1 MSGMAGT
8 GLFGKLP
15 AYGDFIYRDLPSDFI
30 QVLDTFLQGLVG
42 GSREQLGETWLDIYL
57 TSPIWRFAFSE
68 GVVDGQSW
76 AGLFLPS
83 VDRVGRYFPFAI
95 ARPLP
100 VGASPTDFIASQG
113 PWFDAMEDLALRA
126 LEGELNIDELLAEM
140 NLEHRDAM
148 AHYQRL
154 GEVSAPSKMVV
165 TLAQDNFSTVGTMPL
180 LLDSCLKSA
189 LPSYSVW
196 STRGSEY
203 VEPCVFISQNLPS
216 IGGIAA
222 MIDGRWQDWG
232 WQQPFSVVAEAHV
245 SAALL
250 PGDIN
255 VGDRDS
261 DGLAL
266 MAGENAVIPLE
277 DNEIP
282 RGEDL
287 AVADTHL
294 DFVGDAMPRSLSEVD
309 DLDDFESTTAASLAP
324 LDIDYVAPGS
334 AVPDIEKI
342 PASVEAELLG
352 RTPSD
357 DDLSPDEDRR
367 VSELDELSL
376 LELVSGVEGDQ
387 GLPAKPE
394 QEPSVT
400 GSGPKNTEGDE
411 PLVTDAFDP
420 SAWSNDEWAADQDWT
435 PENKDWDPEAHDWS
449 KKNE

>member
-1 MSGMAGT
+1 MNSAAGT

-15 AYGDFIYRDLPSDFI
+15 AYGDFVYRDLPSDFI

-42 GSREQLGETWLDIYL
+42 GSREQLGESWLDIYL

-68 GVVDGQSW
+68 GVADGQSW

-100 VGASPTDFIASQG
+100 KGASPTDFICSQV

-148 AHYQRL
+148 AHYLPL
-154 GEVSAPSKMVV
+154 GEVSTPSKMVV
-165 TLAQDNFSTVGTMPL
+165 TLAQDNFASVGAMPL

-203 VEPCVFISQNLPS
+203 VEPCVFVSQNLPS

-222 MIDGRWQDWG
+222 MIDGRWQEWG
-232 WQQPFSVVAEAHV
+232 WQQPFSVVAEVHATT
-245 SAALL
+245 ALL
-250 PGDIN
+250 ADDIN
-255 VGDRDS
+255 VS
-261 DGLAL
+261 DDLRLA
-266 MAGENAVIPLE
+266 NSVSAVIPLE
-277 DNEIP
+277 DDDIP
-282 RGEDL
+282 NDVDLSVGATHIDMLED
-287 AVADTHL
+287 AV
-294 DFVGDAMPRSLSEVD
+294 PKSLSDFD
-309 DLDDFESTTAASLAP
+309 DLDELASQAETSIAP
-324 LDIDYVAPGS
+324 LDIDYVAPAS

-352 RTPSD
+352 HTPSD
-357 DDLSPDEDRR
+357 VDSLDDDDTSA
-367 VSELDELSL
+367 SELEALSL
-376 LELVSGVEGDQ
+376 LELVSGAEGDNDSQ
-387 GLPAKPE
+387 ADSELQPL
-394 QEPSVT
+394 VT
-400 GSGPKNTEGDE
+400 GSDPKDTDGDE